1 MTSTLV
7 AVFRTR
13 LTLRILPAD
22 DLERLV
28 RDGPFHDRGL
38 GALPGFY
45 DWLWHAQQ
53 LVGFQFWPTDAT
65 RYLLAEVA
73 GREDTDVEEGAC
85 FSVFFGHPRPLD
97 VTSSEDQDFAA
108 QILESNDGTLA
119 IVLDLSWIPE
129 DAILGMKEDPSINW
143 DA

>member
-1 MTSTLV
+1 
-7 AVFRTR
+7 
-13 LTLRILPAD
+13 
-22 DLERLV
+22 
-28 RDGPFHDRGL
+28 
-38 GALPGFY
+38 
-45 DWLWHAQQ
+45 
-53 LVGFQFWPTDAT
+53 
-65 RYLLAEVA
+65 
-73 GREDTDVEEGAC
+73 

-129 DAILGMKEDPSINW
+129 DAIVGMKEDPSINW